1 MCPGPLYSIRAMRHR
16 GHNIVWGHDM
26 KITRIITIAL
36 LSATVGTGAV
46 QAQIR
51 NQLPAEF
58 PPASYKGKQYVD
70 SKGCV
75 FIRAGIDG
83 NVTWVPRVSR
93 KRQTVCGFAPTNL
106 GQVAAAPQPAPAVE
120 RITLDNAPRQ
130 PAASTTAPV
139 RRTTPRATAA
149 VTAPVAQPKP
159 ALRRVTTVRRVPKP
173 APAPVVVRQTA
184 PRPAP
189 VIVSRPAAVAPTP
202 KPAAPPA
209 TVTTRRTAS
218 VCPGV
223 SAMGQR
229 YLPTNGKLAV
239 RCGPQAAPIVPYRG
253 TGVRTAQPSYRTTAV
268 APSLQPTPVPAARP
282 APVTAAPAAVG
293 TAPVASRVARPV
305 VPEITG
311 QTRVVPK
318 HVAIN
323 RLNTRN
329 VAVPQ
334 GYRRVWEDG
343 RLNPNRAE
351 QTLSGRA
358 DMMLIWTNELPR
370 RLINQRT
377 GKDVTAT
384 VPLVYPYLSI
394 AVQRR
399 ELGVV
404 KIVRRDGVVVKQVS
418 RNSTSARAGRQPVY
432 SSRSTP
438 KAKRHAKVAQSTARA
453 SVQGTAAVRQPAT
466 RAGASFV
473 QVGSYGDPANAQR
486 AAQRIAAMGMRAH
499 IGQARSG
506 GRTLMIVQAGP
517 FTGDQATRTAIS
529 RLRGAGYRD
538 AFARR

>member
-1 MCPGPLYSIRAMRHR
+1 
-16 GHNIVWGHDM
+16 M

-36 LSATVGTGAV
+36 FSATVGTGAV

-120 RITLDNAPRQ
+120 QITLDNAPRQ
-130 PAASTTAPV
+130 PAASTAAPV

-149 VTAPVAQPKP
+149 VTAPVAQSKRAP
-159 ALRRVTTVRRVPKP
+159 RRVTTVRRVPKP

-189 VIVSRPAAVAPTP
+189 VTVSRPAVVDPAP
-202 KPAAPPA
+202 KPASPA

-218 VCPGV
+218 ICPGV

-239 RCGPQAAPIVPYRG
+239 RCGPQAASIVPYRG
-253 TGVRTAQPSYRTTAV
+253 TGARTAQPSYRTSAV
-268 APSLQPTPVPAARP
+268 APVLQPAPVPAVRP
-282 APVTAAPAAVG
+282 APVATAPAAQASVG
-293 TAPVASRVARPV
+293 TAPVASRVVRPA

-329 VAVPQ
+329 VAVPP

-351 QTLSGRA
+351 QTLNGRA

-384 VPLVYPYLSI
+384 VPLVHPYLSI

-404 KIVRRDGVVVKQVS
+404 KIVRRDGVVVKQVI

-466 RAGASFV
+466 GAGASFV